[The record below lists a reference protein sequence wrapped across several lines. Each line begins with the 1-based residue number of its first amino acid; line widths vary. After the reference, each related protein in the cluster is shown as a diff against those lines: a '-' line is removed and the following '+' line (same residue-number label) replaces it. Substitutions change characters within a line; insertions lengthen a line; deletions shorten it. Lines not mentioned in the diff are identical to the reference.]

1 MIDAEAINGT
11 IWFTNANHDQMSLTV
26 QYSTVLGSLPEKCH
40 KELPLLDNIYSNIF
54 IDLQYK

>member
-1 MIDAEAINGT
+1 MEPHQSENKLEKKHKKVFPRFSGQRAI
-11 IWFTNANHDQMSLTV
+11 
-26 QYSTVLGSLPEKCH
+26 LGFLPEKCH

>member
-1 MIDAEAINGT
+1 MEPIRVKANWKTKNKKKVFPRFSGQRAI
-11 IWFTNANHDQMSLTV
+11 
-26 QYSTVLGSLPEKCH
+26 LGFLPEKCH